1 MAGKRESDIR
11 RARGLRLGEPRKFE
25 GQECGIDY
33 IADNLDDANDP
44 LLMQVTIAIHDP
56 LYWKKQKHLL
66 GREILEMSVEE
77 RVTHLWQAA
86 DDKRY
91 HASKDTVL
99 LLSAWLS
106 LGHAISEVVVHFR
119 AVFGSEARLLGFK
132 EVWVVGVNTAHTFRL
147 DSE

>member
-1 MAGKRESDIR
+1 MAGKRKSDIR

-106 LGHAISEVVVHFR
+106 LGHAISEVV
-119 AVFGSEARLLGFK
+119 ATLPGCIWFGSPLLGFK